1 MSSVRRIAKNTTLL
15 ILSNA
20 TNLVLGFFYAAYSA
34 RYLGAE
40 GYGTIAYALALTGI
54 FGVLTDLGLGQLAVR
69 EISRD
74 RSLIDKYVFNVAAIK
89 LVLVPITM
97 VLIAIAAN
105 LLGKGNSTTISIVY
119 ILALS
124 TGISAFASIFSVAF
138 QAFEKM
144 EYSSLGNVVNGAMML
159 SGALLAIHLGLSA
172 VGFAYVY
179 LFTSLV
185 ALIYNLAVYGV
196 KFFRSKATLDFGSW
210 GFMLSESLPF
220 GLAALFVS
228 IFSWISS
235 VMLSY
240 MIGNEAVGWYNAA
253 YRLIIILAIVPNMVS
268 MSLFPVMCRFY
279 VTSRN
284 MFEFT
289 QQRSFRYMTFLGLPI
304 GIGTTLLADKIIY
317 LIFGPAYANS
327 VIALQILV
335 WASVLVFTSSSFG
348 RLLSTSNMQMT
359 VTKVM
364 AICAVE
370 SILLNLLLIPKF
382 SYVGAC
388 MAAVAAETTS
398 LVLSMW
404 AASKLGYSLSRDNFA
419 FLTKLLI
426 ANAIMGIFIMNTRGL
441 NLFFVIASA
450 AVLYFVVSYLIKV
463 FDKNDM
469 DIIKSIFKKGI

>member
-15 ILSNA
+15 ILSSA
-20 TNLVLGFFYAAYSA
+20 VNLVLGFFYAAYSA
-34 RYLGAE
+34 RYLGVQ
-40 GYGTIAYALALTGI
+40 GYGTIAYALALTSI
-54 FGVLTDLGLGQLAVR
+54 LGVLADLGLGQLAIR

-74 RSLIDKYVFNVAAIK
+74 RSLIDKYVFNAIAIK
-89 LVLVPITM
+89 LILVPITL

-105 LLGKGNSTTISIVY
+105 LLGKGDSTAISIVY

-124 TGISAFASIFSVAF
+124 TCISTFASIFSAAF

-144 EYSSLGNVVNGAMML
+144 EYSSLGNVINGAMML
-159 SGALLAIHLGLSA
+159 SGALVAIHLGLSA

-179 LFTSLV
+179 LFTSLI
-185 ALIYNLAVYGV
+185 ALTYVLAVYGI
-196 KFFRSKATLDFGSW
+196 KFFRSRAALDIGSW
-210 GFMLSESLPF
+210 GFMLSESMPF
-220 GLAALFVS
+220 GLASLFVS
-228 IFSWISS
+228 LFSWVSS

-253 YRLIIILAIVPNMVS
+253 YRLTIILAIVPNMVS

-279 VTSRN
+279 MTSRS

-304 GIGTTLLADKIIY
+304 GVGTTLIADKIIY
-317 LIFGPAYANS
+317 TIFGPAYANS

-335 WASVLVFTSSSFG
+335 WASVLVFTSSSFS

-370 SILLNLLLIPKF
+370 SILLNLLLIPRF

-388 MAAVAAETTS
+388 IVAVVAEVTS
-398 LVLSMW
+398 LVLTVT
-404 AASKLGYSLSRDNFA
+404 AASKIGYFPSRSDLMFIAKLLVANVIMGIYVFYLHDLNL
-419 FLTKLLI
+419 FLLI
-426 ANAIMGIFIMNTRGL
+426 ASSAI
-441 NLFFVIASA
+441 
-450 AVLYFVVSYLIKV
+450 LYFVVSYLIKV
-463 FDKNDM
+463 FDKY
-469 DIIKSIFKKGI
+469 DIELFKNIFRKWA

>member
-15 ILSNA
+15 ILSSA
-20 TNLVLGFFYAAYSA
+20 ANLVLGFFYAAYSA

-40 GYGTIAYALALTGI
+40 GYGTIAYALALTSI
-54 FGVLTDLGLGQLAVR
+54 LGVLADLGLGQLAIR

-74 RSLIDKYVFNVAAIK
+74 RSLTDKYVFNAIAIK
-89 LVLVPITM
+89 LILVPITL

-105 LLGKGNSTTISIVY
+105 LLGKGDSTAISIVY

-124 TGISAFASIFSVAF
+124 TGISAFASIFSATF

-144 EYSSLGNVVNGAMML
+144 EYSSLGNVLNGAIML

-172 VGFAYVY
+172 AGFAYVY
-179 LFTSLV
+179 LLTSLI
-185 ALIYNLAVYGV
+185 ALIYSLAVYGV
-196 KFFRSKATLDFGSW
+196 KFFRSRAALDFGSW
-210 GFMLSESLPF
+210 GFLLSESMPF

-228 IFSWISS
+228 IFSWVSS

-240 MIGNEAVGWYNAA
+240 TIGNEAVGWYNAA

-279 VTSRN
+279 TTSKS

-304 GIGTTLLADKIIY
+304 GVGTTLIADKIIY
-317 LIFGPAYANS
+317 TIFGPAYANS

-335 WASVLVFTSSSFG
+335 WASVLVFTSSSFS

-370 SILLNLLLIPKF
+370 SILLNLLLIPRF

-388 MAAVAAETTS
+388 IAAVAAEATS
-398 LVLSMW
+398 LILTVT
-404 AASKLGYSLSRDNFA
+404 AASKIGYFLSRSDLVFII
-419 FLTKLLI
+419 KLLV
-426 ANAIMGIFIMNTRGL
+426 ANVIMGIYVFYLHDL
-441 NLFFVIASA
+441 NLFLIIVSSA
-450 AVLYFVVSYLIKV
+450 ILYFVVSYSIKV
-463 FDKNDM
+463 FDKH
-469 DIIKSIFKKGI
+469 DIELFKNVFQKRA